1 MAVAKISD
9 PNVEAELKLTASAE
23 TIEALSRS
31 EVVARMAQG
40 RGVVRNLESA
50 YYDTPDLRLSG
61 RGIALRV
68 RGDGERFVQTVK
80 MEAESGGALVR
91 RGEWEAPVADSR
103 PDLAA
108 IGDAEARERLGL
120 ILPGELRPV
129 FTNRVR
135 REVRLID
142 GPDDSGRDRAIEIAV
157 DVGETRAGGAAE
169 PISEIELE
177 LLRGSAENVFDLALA
192 LHRIGHVRVEHRTK
206 AERGYALSTGAS
218 PRWRKARPV
227 VFGPRTTID
236 EALARVLAACF
247 RHWTANEP
255 AALDGRDPEGVHQ
268 MRVGL
273 RRLRSALSVFGP
285 LLPADALEWLEREAG
300 SALGAL
306 GRARDLDVFL
316 DELLDPV
323 IGEFPDEECLA
334 ALRRAAERKRA
345 EGYEQARSAIGSP
358 RYTEFVL
365 RFGGWMEGRR
375 WRTGDTAG
383 ALDRPL
389 AAYADELLEKR
400 HRKTLRL
407 GRRFETLTAERR
419 HRVRIALK
427 KLRYAVGFFESLH
440 PGRETGR
447 YAKSLSRLQ
456 DGLGHLNDVSVARR
470 LVEDLANRG
479 APSGDRVAL
488 QRAAGLLI
496 GWCAR
501 GVVDTEPE
509 LVASWEAFR
518 AAAPFWRRQAVRVA
532 VRSPG
537 KR

>member
-1 MAVAKISD
+1 MVAAGISD
-9 PNVEAELKLTASAE
+9 SNVEVELKLSASAE

-31 EVVARMAQG
+31 APVARAARG
-40 RGVVRNLESA
+40 PGVVRNLEST
-50 YYDTPDLRLSG
+50 YYDTPDLRLLG

-80 MEAESGGALVR
+80 MESESGGALAR
-91 RGEWEAPVADSR
+91 RAEWEAPVAGAR

-108 IGDAEARERLGL
+108 IGDAGARERLGL

-142 GPDDSGRDRAIEIAV
+142 GPDDSGRDRAIEMAV
-157 DVGETRAGGAAE
+157 DVGETRAGAATE
-169 PISEIELE
+169 PIVEIELE
-177 LLRGSAENVFDLALA
+177 LLRGPAESVFDLALA
-192 LHRIGHVRVEHRTK
+192 LHRIGPVRVEQRGK
-206 AERGYALSTGAS
+206 AERGYALSAGLA

-227 VFGPRTTID
+227 VFDRGTTVD

-247 RHWTANEP
+247 AHWTANEP

-285 LLPADALEWLEREAG
+285 LLPADALAWIEREADD
-300 SALGAL
+300 ALRML

-316 DELLDPV
+316 DELLGPV
-323 IGEFPDEECLA
+323 AGEFPDEDCLA
-334 ALRRAAERKRA
+334 ALRRAAERERA
-345 EGYEQARSAIGSP
+345 AGYERAGSAIAAP
-358 RYTEFVL
+358 RYTGFVL
-365 RFGGWMEGRR
+365 RFGGWLEGRR
-375 WRTGDTAG
+375 WRTGDADG

-389 AAYADELLEKR
+389 AAYADGVLEKR
-400 HRKTLRL
+400 HRRTLRL
-407 GRRFETLTAERR
+407 GRRFETLTAEKR

-427 KLRYAVGFFESLH
+427 KLRYASEFFASLH

-447 YAKSLSRLQ
+447 YVKSLSRLQ
-456 DGLGHLNDVSVARR
+456 DGLGHLNDVAVARR
-470 LVEDLANRG
+470 LVEELARG
-479 APSGDRVAL
+479 DAPPGDRAAL

-496 GWCAR
+496 GWHAR
-501 GVVDTEPE
+501 GVAAAEPE
-509 LVASWEAFR
+509 TVAGWEAFR
-518 AAAPFWRRQAVRVA
+518 ATAPFWRR
-532 VRSPG
+532 
-537 KR
+537 